1 MNIGKLRHRISLQSI
16 TETQNSYGELVQTKS
31 TKPYAT
37 VWASVEPLSGREYMD
52 AKQIN
57 AELSHKVIIRHNSSV
72 TPEDVVLFGSREFKI
87 DSVINYEERGIYQVL
102 MCKEIL

>member
-31 TKPYAT
+31 TYAT
-37 VWASVEPLSGREYMD
+37 VWASVEPLNGREFMD

-72 TPEDVVLFGSREFKI
+72 TSEDVILFGSREFKI
-87 DSVINYEERGIYQVL
+87 DSVINYEERDIYQVL